1 MLPSFDFFLIHCL
14 SNHNLVAG
22 PCWPGISMRLLPSSL
37 FGRLLLFLTSGLIV
51 AQLLSAAILLQDRDQ
66 ALYQAIGDH
75 VAQRIAA
82 IVELFDTLSDD
93 DRRRLATALDLPPT
107 RIHLDRPW
115 QADLEPD
122 ERYHTTLFRALLKRQ
137 LGPDRLFQVEI
148 NDDLPPPPP
157 ERLRRFNADQSW
169 PRLDETDRPPRR
181 RNQPMMLGLRNFI
194 VQIRLRD
201 GATMTFQQ
209 VLPEDLIAWPARL
222 LLILV
227 VLLVSVAVLVAL
239 AVRTLTRPLA
249 ALADAATELGQNIH
263 RPALAE
269 TGPLEVRRAAQA
281 FNLMQSRLIRYIQ
294 DRDRILAAVSHDLK
308 TPITRLRLRT
318 ELLEES
324 PLREKFQA
332 DLDEMQQMA
341 QASLD
346 FLRGGETSE
355 PLAALDLDALLE
367 ALREDAE
374 DAGQELRIAGSARQ
388 PLRCRPLALKRC
400 LTNLIDNALKYGQ
413 QAEMTVADAP
423 DRLTLT
429 LRDHG
434 SGIPKAEL
442 ERVFEPFYRLESSR
456 SRDTGGVGLGLSIA
470 RNIARAH
477 GGELTL
483 RNHPQDGLE
492 AVLEL
497 PR

>member
-1 MLPSFDFFLIHCL
+1 
-14 SNHNLVAG
+14 
-22 PCWPGISMRLLPSSL
+22 MRLLPRSL
-37 FGRLLLFLTSGLIV
+37 FGRLLLFLTGGLV
-51 AQLLSAAILLQDRDQ
+51 AAQLLSAAILLQDRDQ
-66 ALYQAIGDH
+66 ALYHAVGGH

-82 IVELFDTLSDD
+82 IVKLLDTLDD
-93 DRRRLATALDLPPT
+93 AERRRLVSALDLPPT
-107 RIHLDRPW
+107 RLSLDLPW
-115 QADLEPD
+115 QSEAEPD
-122 ERYHTTLFRALLKRQ
+122 ERYQTTLFRALLKRQ
-137 LGPDRLFQVEI
+137 LGPDRAFQVEI
-148 NDDLPPPPP
+148 TDDLPPPPFADRQP
-157 ERLRRFNADQSW
+157 RGDSAPPMPPGGHDPRMPGWRRHA
-169 PRLDETDRPPRR
+169 
-181 RNQPMMLGLRNFI
+181 MMMGLRNFV
-194 VQIRLRD
+194 VQARLRD
-201 GATMTFQQ
+201 GAVATFQQ
-209 VLPEDLIAWPARL
+209 VLPEEVIAWPIRL
-222 LLILV
+222 LLILL
-227 VLLVSVAVLVAL
+227 VLLVSVAGLAAL

-249 ALADAATELGQNIH
+249 ALADAATELGRNIR

-324 PLREKFQA
+324 PLREKFQV
-332 DLDEMQQMA
+332 DLDEMQHMA

-367 ALREDAE
+367 SLREDAE
-374 DAGQELRIAGSARQ
+374 DAGQDLRIAGTAHQ

-413 QAEMTVADAP
+413 QAEMTVIDAP

-429 LRDHG
+429 LRDQG
-434 SGIPKAEL
+434 PGIPEVEQ

-456 SRDTGGVGLGLSIA
+456 SRDTGGAGLGLGIA

-477 GGELTL
+477 GGELVL
-483 RNHPQDGLE
+483 RNHPRGGLE
-492 AVLEL
+492 AVLEI